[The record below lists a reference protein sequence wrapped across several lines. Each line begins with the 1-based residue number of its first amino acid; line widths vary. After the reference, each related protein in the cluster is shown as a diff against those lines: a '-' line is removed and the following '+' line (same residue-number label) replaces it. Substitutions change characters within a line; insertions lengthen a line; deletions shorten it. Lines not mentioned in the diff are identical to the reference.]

1 MGFVQEFK
9 EFAVKGNVVDMAV
22 GVIIGGAFGKIVA
35 SMVGDIM
42 MPLVGLVTSGKRFDT
57 LFVALDGK
65 DYKDLAEATAAGVA
79 VLKYGAFL
87 QTVFDFLIVALC
99 IFVAIRQMNK
109 LSKKPAPAK

>member
-42 MPLVGLVTSGKRFDT
+42 MPLVGLVSGGKRFDT
-57 LFVALDGK
+57 LFISLDGNQ
-65 DYKDLAEATAAGVA
+65 YADLKAATEAGAA

-109 LSKKPAPAK
+109 LTKKAAPAK